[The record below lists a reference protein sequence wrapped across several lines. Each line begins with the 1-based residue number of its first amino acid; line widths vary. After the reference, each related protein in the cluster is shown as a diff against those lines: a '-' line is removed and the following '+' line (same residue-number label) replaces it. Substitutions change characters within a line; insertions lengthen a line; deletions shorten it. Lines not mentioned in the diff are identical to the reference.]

1 MNMLLFILCIILGLV
16 FIPKTQGL
24 PIVRLS
30 DGSES
35 GDVSISFTTISVAS
49 TTATTTTTA
58 TNTTTTATT
67 TVTKTT
73 TTTTTATTPN
83 ALPVFAIIIIVGCL
97 CLVAL
102 IYQTYKRYVDS
113 NPTLVPT
120 CTAFVKYF
128 ASIFADEENE
138 NLNVNANANSSCK
151 WSWNNILNIIV
162 SIFAFPAKICI
173 HYAYYPLF
181 AAYVIIIMIPY
192 FIFGLC
198 FTFGPPTH
206 NSADNNARS
215 NSPATSA

>member
-1 MNMLLFILCIILGLV
+1 MNMLLFILCINLGLV

-83 ALPVFAIIIIVGCL
+83 AVPVFAIIIIAGCL
-97 CLVAL
+97 SLVAF
-102 IYQTYKRYVDS
+102 IYQIYKSYVDS
-113 NPTLVPT
+113 NLGIPPT
-120 CTAFVKYF
+120 CVALVKHF
-128 ASIFADEENE
+128 AKMLALEEDENA
-138 NLNVNANANSSCK
+138 NANANANSLCK
-151 WSWNNILNIIV
+151 WSWNDILNIIV
-162 SIFAFPAKICI
+162 SIVALPAGLCIAF
-173 HYAYYPLF
+173 AYYPLF
-181 AAYVIIIMIPY
+181 IVWCIICMSHNM
-192 FIFGLC
+192 LC
-198 FTFGPPTH
+198 GICLILGSPTQ
-206 NSADNNARS
+206 NSAENNGS
-215 NSPATSA
+215 GELNV